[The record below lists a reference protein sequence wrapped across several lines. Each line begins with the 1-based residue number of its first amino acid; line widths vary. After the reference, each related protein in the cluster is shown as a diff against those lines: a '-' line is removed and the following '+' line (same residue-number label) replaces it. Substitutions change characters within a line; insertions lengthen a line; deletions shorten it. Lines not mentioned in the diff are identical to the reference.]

1 MALSRKRRFAAVAIG
16 FAIGL
21 GSLIVVNIVNS
32 PVLHGITITIAFVLS
47 VILFTG
53 IGRKRP

>member
-1 MALSRKRRFAAVAIG
+1 MSLSRKRHFVAL
-16 FAIGL
+16 AIGL

-32 PVLHGITITIAFVLS
+32 PVLHSITITIAFVLS
-47 VILFTG
+47 VILFSG